1 MRFLS
6 MIRADETSGRRPS
19 EQLMR
24 DMGRLIDEMTRQGVL
39 IATAGLRPSAEG
51 ARIRLR
57 NGRLSSTD
65 GPFTE
70 SKEVIGGFAI
80 LEARSRAE
88 ALELVERFLRI
99 HGEEWDIEC
108 ELRQLDGPA

>member
-6 MIRADETSGRRPS
+6 MIRTNETTGRRPS

-24 DMGRLIDEMTRQGVL
+24 DMGRLIDEMTRNGVL
-39 IATAGLRPSAEG
+39 VTTAGLRPSAEG

-57 NGRLSSTD
+57 DGKLSTMD

-70 SKEVIGGFAI
+70 TKEVIGGFAI
-80 LEARSRAE
+80 LEASSREE
-88 ALELVERFLRI
+88 ALELVKRFMRI

>member
-6 MIRADETSGRRPS
+6 MIRADETTGRRPS

-24 DMGRLIDEMTRQGVL
+24 DMGRLIEEMTRRGVL

-57 NGRLSSTD
+57 NGKLSTMD

-70 SKEVIGGFAI
+70 TKEVIGGFAI
-80 LEARSRAE
+80 LEAGSREE
-88 ALELVERFLRI
+88 AVELVKRFMRI